1 MIKEAGADQAV
12 LTLKSLEAFT
22 KAADGRATKI
32 IIPSE
37 IQSVAGLVKSVTG
50 DRKRYGCEGM
60 RLTLDPS
67 LEYGVVLE
75 GGGARGAYQI
85 GALKAVT
92 EAGIRIGAVA
102 GASVGALNG
111 AFLCMGDLKAAE
123 ELWGNLAYSQIL
135 NVEDETIRAIKTL
148 GLKASTVPQLMAEAR
163 KVVSGRGLDIT
174 PFKELLEKYVDEE
187 KIRSSPC
194 DLYVTSLSVTD
205 RREVV
210 FDVKQAPSGTIKDVL
225 LASAFFPAFKNE
237 KLGGKTYLDGGMV
250 NNVPVDVLAERG
262 YKNLIVIRIYGIGV
276 DTERRTEL
284 SEDVN
289 VYRIAPRRNLGGILE
304 FEKKKTRRN
313 MTLGYFDARR
323 LLCGLAQKVLFLSA
337 PYRGLLFQPPYD
349 RNPDLPPLFF
359 RPSGAWGGRGD
370 LWLPDVYGAS
380 ISLPGRKIQAEARL
394 GLQGA
399 LRGGPG
405 GLRQIHGSGGV

>member
-1 MIKEAGADQAV
+1 
-12 LTLKSLEAFT
+12 
-22 KAADGRATKI
+22 
-32 IIPSE
+32 
-37 IQSVAGLVKSVTG
+37 
-50 DRKRYGCEGM
+50 M

-135 NVEDETIRAIKTL
+135 NVEDEAIRAIKTL

-210 FDVKQAPSGTIKDVL
+210 FDVKQAPPGTIKDVL

-284 SEDVN
+284 PEDVN

-304 FEKKKTRRN
+304 FEKKRTRRS
-313 MTLGYFDARR
+313 MTLGYFDAKR
-323 LLCGLAQKVLFLSA
+323 LLYGLAGRKYYFYLPHTEAYYFNRLMTEIQIFRHYFSVHLEHGDGERTYG
-337 PYRGLLFQPPYD
+337 YRMYTERVFPALAKKFRLK
-349 RNPDLPPLFF
+349 PDWDYREL
-359 RPSGAWGGRGD
+359 
-370 LWLPDVYGAS
+370 YGAV
-380 ISLPGRKIQAEARL
+380 LEVCARSMDLEVFDIYTADGIMERVHRIL
-394 GLQGA
+394 GK
-399 LRGGPG
+399 
-405 GLRQIHGSGGV
+405 S

>member
-1 MIKEAGADQAV
+1 
-12 LTLKSLEAFT
+12 
-22 KAADGRATKI
+22 
-32 IIPSE
+32 
-37 IQSVAGLVKSVTG
+37 
-50 DRKRYGCEGM
+50 M

-205 RREVV
+205 WREVV
-210 FDVKQAPSGTIKDVL
+210 FDVKQAPPGTIKDVL
-225 LASAFFPAFKNE
+225 LASAFFPRPLKM
-237 KLGGKTYLDGGMV
+237 KSW
-250 NNVPVDVLAERG
+250 AER
-262 YKNLIVIRIYGIGV
+262 RIWTAV
-276 DTERRTEL
+276 
-284 SEDVN
+284 
-289 VYRIAPRRNLGGILE
+289 
-304 FEKKKTRRN
+304 
-313 MTLGYFDARR
+313 
-323 LLCGLAQKVLFLSA
+323 
-337 PYRGLLFQPPYD
+337 
-349 RNPDLPPLFF
+349 
-359 RPSGAWGGRGD
+359 W
-370 LWLPDVYGAS
+370 
-380 ISLPGRKIQAEARL
+380 
-394 GLQGA
+394 
-399 LRGGPG
+399 
-405 GLRQIHGSGGV
+405 

>member
-1 MIKEAGADQAV
+1 
-12 LTLKSLEAFT
+12 
-22 KAADGRATKI
+22 
-32 IIPSE
+32 
-37 IQSVAGLVKSVTG
+37 
-50 DRKRYGCEGM
+50 M

-135 NVEDETIRAIKTL
+135 NV
-148 GLKASTVPQLMAEAR
+148 KASTVPQLMAEAR

-210 FDVKQAPSGTIKDVL
+210 FDVKQAPPGTIKDVL

-276 DTERRTEL
+276 DTERRAEL
-284 SEDVN
+284 PEDVN

-304 FEKKKTRRN
+304 FEKKRTRRS
-313 MTLGYFDARR
+313 MTLGYFDAKR
-323 LLCGLAQKVLFLSA
+323 LLYGLAGRKYYFYLPHTEAYYFNRLMTEIQIFRHYLSA
-337 PYRGLLFQPPYD
+337 HLEQAGGEGSPGCRMYTEHVFPALAEKFKLKPDWDYREL
-349 RNPDLPPLFF
+349 
-359 RPSGAWGGRGD
+359 
-370 LWLPDVYGAS
+370 YGAVLEVCARS
-380 ISLPGRKIQAEARL
+380 MDLEVLEIYTADIRKELGDFGCLEKREDAE
-394 GLQGA
+394 
-399 LRGGPG
+399 
-405 GLRQIHGSGGV
+405 

>member
-1 MIKEAGADQAV
+1 
-12 LTLKSLEAFT
+12 
-22 KAADGRATKI
+22 
-32 IIPSE
+32 
-37 IQSVAGLVKSVTG
+37 
-50 DRKRYGCEGM
+50 M

-102 GASVGALNG
+102 GA
-111 AFLCMGDLKAAE
+111 CMGDLKAAE

-284 SEDVN
+284 PEDVN

-304 FEKKKTRRN
+304 FEKKRTRRN

-323 LLCGLAQKVLFLSA
+323 LLYGLAGRRYYFYLPHTEAYYFNRLMTEIQIFRHYFSVHLERGEGEGTSG
-337 PYRGLLFQPPYD
+337 YRMYTEHVFPSLAEKFRL
-349 RNPDLPPLFF
+349 RPDWDYREL
-359 RPSGAWGGRGD
+359 
-370 LWLPDVYGAS
+370 YGAV
-380 ISLPGRKIQAEARL
+380 LEVCARSMDLEVFEIYTADGIMERVHRIL
-394 GLQGA
+394 GK
-399 LRGGPG
+399 
-405 GLRQIHGSGGV
+405 S